1 MDGVECLIE
10 NKIDNEQDVF
20 NEIFGLIGE
29 EVLKYC
35 FELAKAKA
43 SSDGKVLA
51 PSDYLKSDSNY
62 YKDVLQRFYTKYQK
76 NKYLRNNIDSILIEK

>member
-1 MDGVECLIE
+1 MDGFECLIE
-10 NKIDNEQDVF
+10 KKLDNEQEVF

-35 FELAKAKA
+35 FELAKA
-43 SSDGKVLA
+43 SNDGKVLA

-76 NKYLRNNIDSILIEK
+76 HKLLRQNIDCILKENR